1 MEFVNMK
8 DVLLSSTAPSLL
20 FADALPNTYP
30 LSGEHLA
37 LTRGSSWESHRRN
50 EITSAQ
56 TNRVKLSRRRA
67 LGPHFPNYV
76 AHSRGCLAEAAGSP
90 GRHHVQS
97 RVNTPP
103 GEESRKLY

>member
-8 DVLLSSTAPSLL
+8 EVLLSFAAPSLL
-20 FADALPNTYP
+20 YADALPNTYP

-67 LGPHFPNYV
+67 LGPPFANYV
-76 AHSRGCLAEAAGSP
+76 VRSCRPLTEAVLDSRDLQDATMSNPE
-90 GRHHVQS
+90 
-97 RVNTPP
+97 
-103 GEESRKLY
+103 

>member
-8 DVLLSSTAPSLL
+8 EVLLSFAAPSLL

-37 LTRGSSWESHRRN
+37 LTRGSSWESHGRN

-67 LGPHFPNYV
+67 LGPHFANY
-76 AHSRGCLAEAAGSP
+76 AARSRRRLAEAALD
-90 GRHHVQS
+90 S
-97 RVNTPP
+97 RDLRDATMSNP
-103 GEESRKLY
+103 E

>member
-1 MEFVNMK
+1 MEFINMK
-8 DVLLSSTAPSLL
+8 EVLLSFAAPALV

-37 LTRGSSWESHRRN
+37 LTRSSSWESHGPN

-67 LGPHFPNYV
+67 L
-76 AHSRGCLAEAAGSP
+76 RAAFC
-90 GRHHVQS
+90 
-97 RVNTPP
+97 
-103 GEESRKLY
+103 

>member
-1 MEFVNMK
+1 MEFINMK
-8 DVLLSSTAPSLL
+8 EVLLSAGVPALL

-37 LTRGSSWESHRRN
+37 LTRGSSWESRGPN

-67 LGPHFPNYV
+67 LRLRFAN
-76 AHSRGCLAEAAGSP
+76 
-90 GRHHVQS
+90 
-97 RVNTPP
+97 
-103 GEESRKLY
+103 

>member
-8 DVLLSSTAPSLL
+8 EVLLGFAAPSLL

-37 LTRGSSWESHRRN
+37 LTRGGSWESHGCN
-50 EITSAQ
+50 EINSAQ

-67 LGPHFPNYV
+67 LGPHFANYGV
-76 AHSRGCLAEAAGSP
+76 RSPCRSCASCTGWAGIC
-90 GRHHVQS
+90 R
-97 RVNTPP
+97 TPP
-103 GEESRKLY
+103 